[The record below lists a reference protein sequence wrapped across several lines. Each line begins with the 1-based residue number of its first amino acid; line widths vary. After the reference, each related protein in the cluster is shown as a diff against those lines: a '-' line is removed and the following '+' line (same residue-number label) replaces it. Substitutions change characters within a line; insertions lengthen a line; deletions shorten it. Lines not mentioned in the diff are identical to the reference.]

1 MHPEAADEFEFVLQD
16 VKALKLIFAVGD
28 SLIMGRFH

>member
-1 MHPEAADEFEFVLQD
+1 MSLSFVLQD
-16 VKALKLIFAVGD
+16 GKALRAHFAVGD